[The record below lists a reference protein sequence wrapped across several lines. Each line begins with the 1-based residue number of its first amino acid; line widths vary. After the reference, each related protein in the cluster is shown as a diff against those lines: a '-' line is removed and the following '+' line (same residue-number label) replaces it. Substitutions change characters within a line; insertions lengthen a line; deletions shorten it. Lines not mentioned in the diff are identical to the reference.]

1 MFKRR
6 LPVWILLFVLCSWPN
21 PKRCFASV
29 GSSSG
34 NLVSRHLAGEW
45 RLSGSLSTRLTGSG
59 GGAPSQVSIQEDFA
73 VLTSISPKGEEALA
87 GSPVFLAGSL
97 QFEGRR
103 FSFLLTEK
111 NGTPALICFPQ
122 GQKVARP
129 AIVLLALV
137 PARDTANDLLFLGG
151 ETDTDPFF
159 AYERAEKQAGPR
171 LSAETERLLDIALNG
186 SISRELTEA
195 LEELPK
201 RPDWQNAVDTLIEAI
216 RRDPNALHNNRL
228 IVLLAIVSAHLHE
241 ARVDLDP
248 LIAALGTERWTNQ
261 QKTADLLA
269 KMAEDKALFKSKEQ
283 PVIRALIPL
292 TASQRGLVTEPAL
305 LTLHRLTG
313 NSSLQREPEAW
324 ARWFE
329 AKYHDTIRLTG
340 TVYELVTVIGTEE
353 GNSGTRRYRI
363 GSRLYDLGDIQKPLQ
378 TAIDEARQAGLRPSF
393 AVLVAEPIT
402 SAETQAAALAEAA
415 PVRTILE
422 SLGIHDLTLV
432 PKDARFYEPFRL
444 GYPPSTHSDAKKR
457 PK

>member
-1 MFKRR
+1 MFKKR
-6 LPVWILLFVLCSWPN
+6 LPACILLLVLCSLSN
-21 PKRCFASV
+21 PGRCFSSVAS
-29 GSSSG
+29 SAG

-59 GGAPSQVSIQEDFA
+59 GGAPSQVSIQDDPSA
-73 VLTSISPKGEEALA
+73 LGTISPTVERALA
-87 GSPVFLAGSL
+87 GSPIFLAGSL
-97 QFEGRR
+97 QFEAGR
-103 FSFLLTEK
+103 FSFLLAEK
-111 NGTPALICFPQ
+111 DGTPVLICFPQ
-122 GQKVARP
+122 GQEGARP
-129 AIVLLALV
+129 IIVLIALV
-137 PARDTANDLLFLGG
+137 PAKDKVNDLLFLGG
-151 ETDTDPFF
+151 ETETQPFF
-159 AYERAEKQAGPR
+159 AYERAEKLAGPH
-171 LSAETERLLDIALNG
+171 LTAETERLLDIALDG
-186 SISRELTEA
+186 SISKQFSQA

-201 RPDWQNAVDTLIEAI
+201 RPDWQKVVDTLIEAI

-269 KMAEDKALFKSKEQ
+269 KMAENKALFKSKEQ

-313 NSSLQREPEAW
+313 NSSLQRDPEGW

-329 AKYHDTIRLTG
+329 AKYHETIRLVG

-353 GNSGTRRYRI
+353 GEAGARRYRI
-363 GSRLYDLGDIQKPLQ
+363 GNRLYRLEEIQKPLQ
-378 TAIDEARQAGLRPSF
+378 AAIDEARQAGLRPSF
-393 AVLVAEPIT
+393 AFLVTEPIT
-402 SAETQAAALAEAA
+402 SAETEAAGVAEAGSA
-415 PVRTILE
+415 RTILE
-422 SLGIHDLTLV
+422 RLGIQDLLLV
-432 PKDARFYEPFRL
+432 PKDARFYEPFKP
-444 GYPPSTHSDAKKR
+444 GYPPSTHSDSKN